1 MEGGRAALGMIGDG
15 ERPQAAILQSMGK
28 VFDGLAPQNSGHPG
42 GVGYLGSDALHLV
55 SDCLHELFGPRG
67 KRRPH
72 VAPYRHHMR
81 RDRKGRL
88 QRNVGLRVGS
98 HLFRHHGVRPSG
110 QGAAESDYPLEQRGS
125 GVVRHVISA
134 WEFRVAWE
142 AGH

>member
-1 MEGGRAALGMIGDG
+1 MIGDG
-15 ERPQAAILQSMGK
+15 DRPQAAILQSMGK

-98 HLFRHHGVRPSG
+98 HLSATTGCVLLARELLNRTTLWSNEVQGSFDMSYLHGSSG
-110 QGAAESDYPLEQRGS
+110 SLGKR
-125 GVVRHVISA
+125 VID
-134 WEFRVAWE
+134 
-142 AGH
+142 